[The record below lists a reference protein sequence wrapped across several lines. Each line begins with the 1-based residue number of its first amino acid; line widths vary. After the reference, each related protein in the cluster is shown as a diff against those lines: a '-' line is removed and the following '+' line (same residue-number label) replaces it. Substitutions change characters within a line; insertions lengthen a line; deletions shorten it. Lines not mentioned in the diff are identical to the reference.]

1 MAHYTGEFAGLFTSV
16 CWSFTS
22 IFFTLSGRRVG
33 SAVVNRTRLVFALL
47 MVGTLHW
54 FTQGLP
60 LPVHA
65 DISRWGWMALSGVV
79 GFVIGDAF
87 LFQGFVMIGPRLSM
101 LIMALNPVFGV
112 VLAWVLLGETLS
124 ALELFGILL
133 AIGGVAWVISDRTN
147 GSSLPDTSAR
157 NYVIGVLMA
166 AGGALGQAS
175 GLIASKK
182 GLEGDF
188 SALSGNM
195 MRLVVATLVIW
206 SFTLLRGQ
214 VRPGI
219 QTIRKHPDALRFI
232 AGGALAGP
240 FIGVW
245 MSLIAVQHAAVGIAS
260 TLMSFS
266 PVFLLIPAHFVF
278 HERVTW
284 RAILGTVLA
293 IAGTAILFLST

>member
-33 SAVVNRTRLVFALL
+33 SAVVNRMRLVFALL

-54 FTQGLP
+54 LTQGLP
-60 LPVHA
+60 LPIHA

-87 LFQGFVMIGPRLSM
+87 LFQAFVMIGPRLSM

-133 AIGGVAWVISDRTN
+133 AVGGVVWVISDRTN

-157 NYVIGVLMA
+157 NYVIGVLMGV
-166 AGGALGQAS
+166 GGALGQAS

-182 GLEGDF
+182 GLTGDF

-206 SFTLLRGQ
+206 GFTLLRGQ
-214 VRPGI
+214 VRAGI
-219 QTIRKHPDALRFI
+219 QTIRERPDALRFI

-240 FIGVW
+240 FVGVW

-260 TLMSFS
+260 TLMSFA
-266 PVFLLIPAHFVF
+266 PVFLLIPAHFFF

-293 IAGTAILFLST
+293 IAGTAVLFLST